1 MYQSVRIPPEMG
13 DLWQVET
20 ISFYLSKR
28 GQCVSIAWDFVLYEK
43 LFAACITVCKLARK
57 HIWYTCTQRQYNYS
71 LYWWAH
77 LYFCHSGFSSY
88 KKSPRLEWTSSGREH
103 SFLQKNFPSLRYV
116 TWWTPHYMWTNTCTT
131 LYLRVGVST
140 QSISLCWSC
149 SHVSMLPLELQN
161 EKIKTLLTTG
171 SRGAKTKNVHYCYNC
186 FTFRAGYIDTIKY
199 TCNVYYSFRTGR
211 IRNCRDKHGCCS
223 SLPHFR
229 Q

>member
-1 MYQSVRIPPEMG
+1 MSSLVFLPLRVLFIQEVP
-13 DLWQVET
+13 QV
-20 ISFYLSKR
+20 
-28 GQCVSIAWDFVLYEK
+28 GVDFIREGTQLPAEELPIIK
-43 LFAACITVCKLARK
+43 VC
-57 HIWYTCTQRQYNYS
+57 HMVNNIY
-71 LYWWAH
+71 
-77 LYFCHSGFSSY
+77 
-88 KKSPRLEWTSSGREH
+88 
-103 SFLQKNFPSLRYV
+103 
-116 TWWTPHYMWTNTCTT
+116 PHYMWTNTCTT

-149 SHVSMLPLELQN
+149 SQVSMLPLELQN

>member
-1 MYQSVRIPPEMG
+1 MSSLIFLPLRVLFIQEVT
-13 DLWQVET
+13 QV
-20 ISFYLSKR
+20 
-28 GQCVSIAWDFVLYEK
+28 GVDFIREGTQLPAEELPIIK
-43 LFAACITVCKLARK
+43 VC
-57 HIWYTCTQRQYNYS
+57 
-71 LYWWAH
+71 
-77 LYFCHSGFSSY
+77 
-88 KKSPRLEWTSSGREH
+88 
-103 SFLQKNFPSLRYV
+103 
-116 TWWTPHYMWTNTCTT
+116 YMANNTHTA